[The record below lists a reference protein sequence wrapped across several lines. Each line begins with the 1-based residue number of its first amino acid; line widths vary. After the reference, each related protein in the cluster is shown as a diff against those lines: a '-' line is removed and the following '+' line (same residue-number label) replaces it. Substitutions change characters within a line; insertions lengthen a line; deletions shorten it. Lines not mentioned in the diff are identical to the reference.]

1 MKRLAGPIL
10 ALLALPFLA
19 AAVVLP
25 EWQQQMTSQLK
36 KEQSCDVIGL
46 SSVKMRVINGKQSIA
61 ARAHCSD
68 KRSFDVTR
76 DEPGQPYKI
85 RECTTN
91 AC

>member
-19 AAVVLP
+19 AAVILP
-25 EWQQQMTSQLK
+25 EWQQQLTTQLK
-36 KEQSCDVIGL
+36 KEQNCDVIGV
-46 SSVKMRVINGKQSIA
+46 SSVKMRVINGKQSVA
-61 ARAHCSD
+61 ARAHCLD

-85 RECTTN
+85 VECSTTT
-91 AC
+91 C

>member
-1 MKRLAGPIL
+1 MKRLTGPIL
-10 ALLALPFLA
+10 ALLAMPFLT
-19 AAVVLP
+19 AAVILP
-25 EWQQQMTSQLK
+25 EWQQQLESQLK

-46 SSVKMRVINGKQSIA
+46 SSVKLRLINGKQSTS

-85 RECTTN
+85 RECSTT

>member
-10 ALLALPFLA
+10 ALLAVPFLA
-19 AAVVLP
+19 AAVILP
-25 EWQQQMTSQLK
+25 PWQEQLTTQLK
-36 KEQSCDVIGL
+36 KEQNCDVIGL
-46 SSVKMRVINGKQSIA
+46 SSVKMRVINGKESIA
-61 ARAHCSD
+61 ARAHCLD

-85 RECTTN
+85 RECSTT